1 MFGIKKEAPS
11 AEVKKDEAEK
21 AFKEEQKEAV
31 RDLLPNGV
39 ADVSESYLMV
49 NDSGCD
55 YYVRAMTIAKMPKS
69 SVFAVTFPRMTTF
82 PNVDAEIYFE
92 PIPSE
97 KAQRQLDKK
106 LSGIEAELGA
116 EKNTNKQRRL
126 RESYQATV
134 AWQQK
139 IETGSIRL
147 YGVRFL
153 FLIYAKTLKD
163 LDVATK
169 KFVNEVRGSM
179 EVVSCYAAQA
189 EAYKSCAPFNS
200 FYELKRGLLKSKIC
214 PVHEMD
220 DGALCTI
227 FPHTSFSYSHESGIP
242 VGTVR
247 GTGGPFFHDCF
258 HPTHEGYSMLFAGK
272 TGTGKSVCVK
282 VSAARYRELYRTRFA
297 CIDTKPVD
305 GRGEYSVLCE
315 ELQGVNFVLAP
326 GSPNKLNLFAVQIEE
341 VFDSVSGEV
350 VASLPLSQKINSLT
364 TSLLHLAF
372 SGGLAN
378 DVQLYAAASA
388 IVRNCIS
395 DVYEAYGIVDGEPY
409 SLFYTDEDGTTYPKR
424 EPVFSDFYLA
434 LLRRQMT
441 DPVASHTEAYGMLN
455 DVYREYLDDVY
466 FAKADF
472 RRISYEEYVALA
484 KRGEADYISAGS
496 RPYFDG
502 ESTVS
507 YDASTPFVNFDISSL
522 SDSERSIAQLIVLE
536 YIMDNIVRQNGT
548 DKNASRLIVIVDEA
562 HRILRQERAAVLLDD
577 AIRTVRTRMASIW
590 LVLQSVKDISDLQ
603 SSESM
608 LRNMAAM
615 YLFKHELADLD
626 YIKRVTNLTDPQC
639 AQISTL
645 GGGSMDPK
653 SIRKGECCV
662 IDNQRPLFVNVT
674 YLQDTEWRFA
684 ESDRDRRARLMEKE
698 RQMRAVAR

>member
-1 MFGIKKEAPS
+1 MFGLKKHSEP
-11 AEVKKDEAEK
+11 VKPIADKTEL
-21 AFKEEQKEAV
+21 AFKNSQKQAV
-31 RDLLPNGV
+31 RDLLPCGI
-39 ADVSESYLMV
+39 ADVSESYLIV
-49 NDSGCD
+49 NDGGRD

-92 PIPSE
+92 PLPSE
-97 KAQRQLDKK
+97 KAQKQLDRK
-106 LSGIEAELGA
+106 LTGIEADLGA
-116 EKNTNKQRRL
+116 EKNTNKKRRL
-126 RESYQATV
+126 QEAYQSTV
-134 AWQQK
+134 EWQRK
-139 IETGSIRL
+139 IETGMIRL
-147 YGVRFL
+147 YGVQFL
-153 FLIYAKTLKD
+153 FLIYARTLKD

-179 EVVSCYAAQA
+179 EVVACYAAQA
-189 EAYKSCAPFNS
+189 EAFKSCAPFNTI
-200 FYELKRGLLKSKIC
+200 YDLKRGLLRSKIC
-214 PVHEMD
+214 PQHEMD

-272 TGTGKSVCVK
+272 PGTGKSVCVK

-326 GSPNKLNLFAVQIEE
+326 GSSNKLNLFAVQIEE
-341 VFDSVSGEV
+341 VFDSSSGEV
-350 VASLPLSQKINSLT
+350 VPTLNLAQKINTLT

-372 SGGLAN
+372 AASPEP
-378 DVQLYAAASA
+378 DVELYAAAQA
-388 IVRNCIS
+388 IVRNSVS
-395 DVYEAYGIVDGEPY
+395 DVYDLYGIIDGEPT
-409 SLFYTDEDGTTYPKR
+409 SLFYSEDDGQVYPKA
-424 EPVFSDFYLA
+424 EPVFSEFFLA
-434 LLRRQMT
+434 LLRRR
-441 DPVASHTEAYGMLN
+441 DSDAVESHRKAYDLLL
-455 DVYREYLDDVY
+455 DVYREYLDDLY
-466 FAKADF
+466 YTADY
-472 RRISYEEYVALA
+472 RRVSYEEAVTLSGRNAV
-484 KRGEADYISAGS
+484 EHISAGS

-502 ESTVS
+502 QSTATF
-507 YDASTPFVNFDISSL
+507 DASTPFVNFDISTL
-522 SDSERSIAQLIVLE
+522 SETERYIAQLIVLE

-548 DKNASRLIVIVDEA
+548 DKNASRLIVLVDEA
-562 HRILRQERAAVLLDD
+562 HRILRQQRAADLLDD
-577 AIRTVRTRMASIW
+577 AVRTVRTRMASIW

-603 SSESM
+603 NSESL

-639 AQISTL
+639 AQIATL

-653 SIRKGECCV
+653 SVRKGECCV

-684 ESDRDRRARLMEKE
+684 ESDRDRRARLMERE
-698 RQMRAVAR
+698 RQMRAIGR

>member
-1 MFGIKKEAPS
+1 MFGLKKFTEPVAP
-11 AEVKKDEAEK
+11 KKD
-21 AFKEEQKEAV
+21 KEEQAFEKRQKEAV
-31 RDLLPNGV
+31 RDLLPNGI
-39 ADVSESYLMV
+39 ADVSESYLIV
-49 NDSGCD
+49 NDAGRD

-82 PNVDAEIYFE
+82 PNVDAEIYFH
-92 PIPSE
+92 PLSNE
-97 KAQRQLDKK
+97 KAQRQLDRK
-106 LSGIEAELGA
+106 LTAIEADLGG
-116 EKNTNKQRRL
+116 EKNTNRKRRL
-126 RESYQATV
+126 QEAYQQTV
-134 AWQQK
+134 EWQRK
-139 IETGSIRL
+139 IETEQIRL
-147 YGVRFL
+147 YGVQFL
-153 FLIYAKTLKD
+153 FLIYARTLKD

-179 EVVSCYAAQA
+179 EVVACYAAQA
-189 EAYKSCAPFNS
+189 EAYKSCAPFNTI
-200 FYELKRGLLKSKIC
+200 YDLKRGLLRSKIC
-214 PVHEMD
+214 PEHEMD

-258 HPTHEGYSMLFAGK
+258 HPTHEGFSMLFAGRP
-272 TGTGKSVCVK
+272 GTGKSVCVK

-297 CIDTKPVD
+297 CIDTKPVE

-341 VFDSVSGEV
+341 VLDSASGEV
-350 VASLPLSQKINSLT
+350 VPTLNLAQKVNTLT

-372 SGGLAN
+372 AASPEP
-378 DVQLYAAASA
+378 DVELYAAAQA
-388 IVRNCIS
+388 IVRNCVS
-395 DVYEAYGIVDGEPY
+395 DVYDMYGILDGEPS
-409 SLFYTDEDGTTYPKR
+409 SLYYAEDDGNVYEKN
-424 EPVFSDFYLA
+424 EPVFSDFFLS
-434 LLRRQMT
+434 LLRRR
-441 DPVASHTEAYGMLN
+441 DSDSSLSHQKAYDLLL
-455 DVYREYLDDVY
+455 DVYREYIDELY
-466 FAKADF
+466 FTTGF
-472 RRISYEEYVALA
+472 RRITYEQASALP
-484 KRGEADYISAGS
+484 KGQQVEHLSAGS

-502 ESTVS
+502 VSTATF
-507 YDASTPFVNFDISSL
+507 DASTPFVNFDISTL
-522 SDSERSIAQLIVLE
+522 SETERVVAQLIVLE

-548 DKNASRLIVIVDEA
+548 DKNASRLIVLVDEA
-562 HRILRQERAAVLLDD
+562 HRILRQQRAADLLDD
-577 AIRTVRTRMASIW
+577 AVRTVRTRMASIW

-603 SSESM
+603 NSESL

-639 AQISTL
+639 AQIATP

-653 SIRKGECCV
+653 SVRKGECCV

-684 ESDRDRRARLMEKE
+684 ESDRDRRAKLAAQE
-698 RQMRAVAR
+698 RISQTVR

>member
-1 MFGIKKEAPS
+1 MFGLKKFTEPVAP
-11 AEVKKDEAEK
+11 KKD
-21 AFKEEQKEAV
+21 KEEQAFEKRQKEAV
-31 RDLLPNGV
+31 RDLLPNGI
-39 ADVSESYLMV
+39 ADVSESYLIV
-49 NDSGCD
+49 NDAGRD

-82 PNVDAEIYFE
+82 PNVDAEIYFH
-92 PIPSE
+92 PLSNE
-97 KAQRQLDKK
+97 KAQRQLDRK
-106 LSGIEAELGA
+106 LTAIEADLGG
-116 EKNTNKQRRL
+116 EKNTNRKRRL
-126 RESYQATV
+126 QEAYQQTV
-134 AWQQK
+134 EWQRK
-139 IETGSIRL
+139 IETEQIRL
-147 YGVRFL
+147 YGVQFL
-153 FLIYAKTLKD
+153 FLIYARTLKD

-179 EVVSCYAAQA
+179 EVVACYAAQA
-189 EAYKSCAPFNS
+189 EAYKSCAPFNTI
-200 FYELKRGLLKSKIC
+200 YDLKRGLLRSKIC
-214 PVHEMD
+214 PEHEMD

-258 HPTHEGYSMLFAGK
+258 HPTHEGFSMLFAGRP
-272 TGTGKSVCVK
+272 GTGKSVCVK

-297 CIDTKPVD
+297 CIDTKPVE

-341 VFDSVSGEV
+341 VLDSASGEV
-350 VASLPLSQKINSLT
+350 VPTLNLAQKVNTLT

-372 SGGLAN
+372 AASPEP
-378 DVQLYAAASA
+378 DVELYAAAQA
-388 IVRNCIS
+388 IVRNCVS
-395 DVYEAYGIVDGEPY
+395 DVYDMYGILDGEPS
-409 SLFYTDEDGTTYPKR
+409 SLYYAEDDGNVYEKN
-424 EPVFSDFYLA
+424 EPVFSDFFLS
-434 LLRRQMT
+434 LLRRR
-441 DPVASHTEAYGMLN
+441 DSDSSLSHQKAYDLLL
-455 DVYREYLDDVY
+455 DVYREYIDELY
-466 FAKADF
+466 FTTGF
-472 RRISYEEYVALA
+472 RRITYEQASALP
-484 KRGEADYISAGS
+484 KGQQVEHLSAGS

-502 ESTVS
+502 VSTATF
-507 YDASTPFVNFDISSL
+507 DASTPFVNFDISTL
-522 SDSERSIAQLIVLE
+522 SETERVVAQLIVLE

-548 DKNASRLIVIVDEA
+548 DKNASRLIVLVDEA
-562 HRILRQERAAVLLDD
+562 HRILRQQRAADLLDD
-577 AIRTVRTRMASIW
+577 AVRTVRTRMASIW

-603 SSESM
+603 NSESL

-639 AQISTL
+639 AQIATL

-653 SIRKGECCV
+653 SVRKGECCV

-684 ESDRDRRARLMEKE
+684 ESDRDRRAKLAAQE
-698 RQMRAVAR
+698 RISQTVR